1 MIKINGAPFTGIT
14 YNQGAFAGNRGHL
27 VIKGQLMCK
36 TSMNL
41 HAKNRIWNQITST
54 ANLENIANQNDTCK
68 QCSKKVL
75 DLISQARKNK
85 VA

>member
-1 MIKINGAPFTGIT
+1 MIKMDNKPFTGVT

-27 VIKGQLMCK
+27 VIKGQLMCNV
-36 TSMNL
+36 SMNL
-41 HAKNRIWNQITST
+41 HANNRIWNRITST
-54 ANLENIANQNDTCK
+54 ANLENIANQNNTCK
-68 QCSKKVL
+68 VCSKKVL

>member
-1 MIKINGAPFTGIT
+1 MIKMDGKPFTGVT
-14 YNQGAFAGNRGHL
+14 YNQGAYAGNRGHL
-27 VIKGQLMCK
+27 AIKGQLMCK

-41 HAKNRIWNQITST
+41 HANNRIWNRITST
-54 ANLENIANQNDTCK
+54 ANLENIANQDNTCK

-75 DLISQARKNK
+75 DLINQARKNE

>member
-1 MIKINGAPFTGIT
+1 MIKMDNAPFTGIT
-14 YNQGAFAGNRGHL
+14 YNQGPYTGNRGHL

-36 TSMNL
+36 SGLNL
-41 HAKNRIWNQITST
+41 QAKNRIWNKITST
-54 ANLENIANQNDTCK
+54 ENLEFSAKESNTCK

-75 DLISQARKNK
+75 SLIEQARKAK